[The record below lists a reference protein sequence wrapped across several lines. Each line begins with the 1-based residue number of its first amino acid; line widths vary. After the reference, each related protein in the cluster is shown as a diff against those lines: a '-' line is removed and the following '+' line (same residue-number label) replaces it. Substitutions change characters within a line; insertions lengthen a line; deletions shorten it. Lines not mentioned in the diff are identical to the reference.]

1 MDDAPQTTASTATV
15 HPTPPPTPP
24 PTSPPTPPLTPPATA
39 APLTEADAD
48 DPTGSVILIV
58 DDNVQNVELFQAYLE
73 SLPCQILTAYDGMAA
88 IRLIDDPDK
97 PTPDLILLD
106 VMMPKMSGFEVC
118 RKLKEDPA
126 TRTIPIMMVTAL
138 NDLGDIERGVESGT
152 DDFLPKPVN
161 KLELLT
167 RVKSLLRVRHLKREL
182 DRTMAYIQQMEAQR
196 REGDDESQPIH
207 NDE

>member
-1 MDDAPQTTASTATV
+1 MAESTDAQAATLPTPDPGNVPPEPSAPTAQDNAPQTD
-15 HPTPPPTPP
+15 P
-24 PTSPPTPPLTPPATA
+24 
-39 APLTEADAD
+39 D

-73 SLPCQILTAYDGMAA
+73 SLPCTVLTAYDGIAA
-88 IRLIDDPDK
+88 IRLIDDACQPS
-97 PTPDLILLD
+97 PDLILLD

-152 DDFLPKPVN
+152 DDFLTKPVN

-167 RVKSLLRVRHLKREL
+167 RVRSLLRVRHLKREL

-196 REGDDESQPIH
+196 HEEEEGGSGA